1 MSKPIQIT
9 GKRNID
15 KITNPTKQHI
25 RCESII
31 TSIDEKIEIGKSKII
46 KEGKKLAI
54 LNFGA
59 RLNETL
65 KASENLKKK
74 GVKIDKKWLNYKEQ
88 LRLINCIYLDIEEK
102 NINLLISD
110 LKKKISGYKAQDV
123 RKNILLPLKF
133 ITYEILLQKLVES
146 KLKCY
151 YCKKEMALIYENVRQ
166 MNQWTL
172 DRINNNLGHNSD
184 NVLISCLECNLK
196 RKDIDKDKFLFT
208 KQLKIKKEL

>member
-15 KITNPTKQHI
+15 KIINPTKQHI
-25 RCESII
+25 RSESII
-31 TSIDEKIEIGKSKII
+31 NKIDE
-46 KEGKKLAI
+46 
-54 LNFGA
+54 
-59 RLNETL
+59 
-65 KASENLKKK
+65 
-74 GVKIDKKWLNYKEQ
+74 KWLNYKEQ

-123 RKNILLPLKF
+123 RKNVLLPLKF
-133 ITYEILLQKLVES
+133 ITYEILVQKLVES

-172 DRINNNLGHNSD
+172 DRINNNEGHNSD

>member
-15 KITNPTKQHI
+15 KIINPTKQHI
-25 RCESII
+25 RSESII
-31 TSIDEKIEIGKSKII
+31 NKIDE
-46 KEGKKLAI
+46 
-54 LNFGA
+54 
-59 RLNETL
+59 
-65 KASENLKKK
+65 
-74 GVKIDKKWLNYKEQ
+74 KWLNYKEQ

-102 NINLLISD
+102 NIKLLISD

-123 RKNILLPLKF
+123 RKNVLLPLKF
-133 ITYEILLQKLVES
+133 ITYEILVQKLVES

-172 DRINNNLGHNSD
+172 DRINNNEGHNSD

>member
-15 KITNPTKQHI
+15 KIINPTKQHI
-25 RCESII
+25 RSESI
-31 TSIDEKIEIGKSKII
+31 TNKIDE
-46 KEGKKLAI
+46 
-54 LNFGA
+54 
-59 RLNETL
+59 
-65 KASENLKKK
+65 
-74 GVKIDKKWLNYKEQ
+74 KWLNYKEQ

-123 RKNILLPLKF
+123 RKNVLLPLKF
-133 ITYEILLQKLVES
+133 ITYEILIQKLVES

-151 YCKKEMALIYENVRQ
+151 YCLNQMALIYENIRQ

-172 DRINNNLGHNSD
+172 DRIDNNLGHNSD

-196 RKDIDKDKFLFT
+196 RKDMNKDKFLFT
-208 KQLKIKKEL
+208 KQLKIKKQM

>member
-31 TSIDEKIEIGKSKII
+31 
-46 KEGKKLAI
+46 
-54 LNFGA
+54 N
-59 RLNETL
+59 
-65 KASENLKKK
+65 
-74 GVKIDKKWLNYKEQ
+74 KIDKKWLNYKEQ

>member
-15 KITNPTKQHI
+15 KIINPTKQHI
-25 RCESII
+25 RSESII
-31 TSIDEKIEIGKSKII
+31 NKIDE
-46 KEGKKLAI
+46 
-54 LNFGA
+54 
-59 RLNETL
+59 
-65 KASENLKKK
+65 
-74 GVKIDKKWLNYKEQ
+74 KWLNYKEQ

-123 RKNILLPLKF
+123 RKNVLLPLKF
-133 ITYEILLQKLVES
+133 ITYEILIQKLVES

-151 YCKKEMALIYENVRQ
+151 YCLNEMALIYENVRQ

-172 DRINNNLGHNSD
+172 DRIDNNLGHNSD

-196 RKDIDKDKFLFT
+196 RKDMNKDKFLFT
-208 KQLKIKKEL
+208 KQLKIKKQM

>member
-1 MSKPIQIT
+1 MNKPIQIT

-15 KITNPTKQHI
+15 KIINPTKQHI
-25 RCESII
+25 RSESII
-31 TSIDEKIEIGKSKII
+31 NKIDE
-46 KEGKKLAI
+46 
-54 LNFGA
+54 
-59 RLNETL
+59 
-65 KASENLKKK
+65 
-74 GVKIDKKWLNYKEQ
+74 KWLNYKEQ

-123 RKNILLPLKF
+123 RKKVLLPLKF
-133 ITYEILLQKLVES
+133 ITYEILVQKLVES

-172 DRINNNLGHNSD
+172 DRINNNEGHNSD

>member
-15 KITNPTKQHI
+15 KIINPTKQHI
-25 RCESII
+25 RSESII
-31 TSIDEKIEIGKSKII
+31 NKIDE
-46 KEGKKLAI
+46 
-54 LNFGA
+54 
-59 RLNETL
+59 
-65 KASENLKKK
+65 
-74 GVKIDKKWLNYKEQ
+74 KWLNYKEQ

-123 RKNILLPLKF
+123 RKNLLLPLKF
-133 ITYEILLQKLVES
+133 ITYEILIQKLVES

-151 YCKKEMALIYENVRQ
+151 YCLNKMALIYENVRQ

-172 DRINNNLGHNSD
+172 DRIDNNLGHNSD

-196 RKDIDKDKFLFT
+196 RKDMNKDKFLFT
-208 KQLKIKKEL
+208 KQLKIKKQM

>member
-15 KITNPTKQHI
+15 KIINPTKQHI
-25 RCESII
+25 RSESII
-31 TSIDEKIEIGKSKII
+31 NKIDE
-46 KEGKKLAI
+46 
-54 LNFGA
+54 
-59 RLNETL
+59 
-65 KASENLKKK
+65 
-74 GVKIDKKWLNYKEQ
+74 KWLNYKEQ

-123 RKNILLPLKF
+123 RKNVLLPLKF
-133 ITYEILLQKLVES
+133 ITYEILIQKLVES

-151 YCKKEMALIYENVRQ
+151 YCLNEMALIYENIRQ

-172 DRINNNLGHNSD
+172 DRIDNNLGHNSD

-196 RKDIDKDKFLFT
+196 RKDMNKDKFLFT
-208 KQLKIKKEL
+208 KQLKIKKQM

>member
-15 KITNPTKQHI
+15 KIINPTKQHI
-25 RCESII
+25 RGESII
-31 TSIDEKIEIGKSKII
+31 NKIDE
-46 KEGKKLAI
+46 
-54 LNFGA
+54 
-59 RLNETL
+59 
-65 KASENLKKK
+65 
-74 GVKIDKKWLNYKEQ
+74 KWLNYKEQ
-88 LRLINCIYLDIEEK
+88 LRIVNCIYLDIEEK

-123 RKNILLPLKF
+123 RKNVLLPLKF
-133 ITYEILLQKLVES
+133 ITYEILIQKLVES

-151 YCKKEMALIYENVRQ
+151 YCLNQMALIYENVRQ

-172 DRINNNLGHNSD
+172 DRIDNNLGHNSD

-196 RKDIDKDKFLFT
+196 RKDMNKDKFLFT
-208 KQLKIKKEL
+208 KQLKIKKQM